1 MSNEI
6 SKFYQFLAKQGQNW
20 TEVADSKYGNDDG
33 SVIKAEFKNF
43 INAEWNG
50 EEMGLDLTTDLV
62 NKFWKKI
69 DTNQSTSV
77 IKGTD
82 DIRNYNGL
90 DDKEIENME
99 TRIVAYQQV
108 NEYSDEYIKSPGV
121 FTSSDAAW
129 KNDVETELMTHLE
142 EWINNG
148 CQGDLTAYLE
158 QYRPSVE
165 NKYTAQYC
173 AIEYQNELLKD
184 VLKDYPEYKI
194 GDDSTLQ
201 DMLQEYLNGFAS
213 METQPSPETI
223 KNEIRS
229 IIDAYF
235 ATAGIGNGSDYD
247 LSSLGYTQNAD
258 SPLNDIQ
265 KAKLTAKLK
274 SNLAEITSDPNY
286 EKYKDLYDEAIN
298 DFISGIVDSTKFS
311 EFETVL
317 SQGIEEFKATDEYKT
332 LMNRIEVTTVLGDLS
347 VGSYFYNAI
356 KRKLGQTLADKFS
369 QDAGVLPDAFNEIIN
384 QAIEKVLNG
393 EFLKQNAHIVYP
405 GTSTAQSVAEAA
417 STSFTSGGITINP
430 TYTLYNGNLNISELL
445 DWVTDQLAIRL
456 DEIYTNGYGEMELE
470 ELNNVYDKLFDTAD
484 ELQGDEKLSMYRN
497 TAINYIEA
505 LMDMGYAD
513 ALKDVI
519 GDDYKAKINQ
529 MLPSDI
535 NDLLDNIKQVVDDT
549 VLPGDSGDFSV
560 NWNPALNDMTLSTGG
575 STKIGFGSVDSNG
588 KSYDASKISY
598 SASGSGLNVSVDGSG
613 NISIS
618 AGDAVGVFKVSVS
631 VLYDGQPISQI
642 SFNVTVEEKPSYDE
656 IIDKIEG
663 DGWGDLKSEHLEVYG
678 LTGDFENGKQ
688 IHEYSFADLY
698 NNDAAIQLHRRYAK
712 HKDNNW
718 NNNKGT
724 VITRLNQLGDF
735 IATVLATAGL
745 NKSILD
751 TAVDNVVNN
760 LIEKG
765 PKYKEVVDDVG
776 NWVGDTTV
784 SGHTADLIT
793 GDDSSYRNTIVE
805 GENSYGTDTISYQ
818 ISFRDLVDLILAEY
832 ENLGGGYVL

>member
-6 SKFYQFLAKQGQNW
+6 SKFYQFLANQGQNW
-20 TEVADSKYGNDDG
+20 AEITDTQYGNSDG
-33 SVIKAEFKNF
+33 SVIKAEFSKF
-43 INAEWNG
+43 INAEWDG
-50 EEMGLDLTTDLV
+50 EEMGLTLTKDLV
-62 NKFWKKI
+62 NQFWKKI
-69 DTNQSTSV
+69 DSNQSTTI
-77 IKGTD
+77 IKGSNN
-82 DIRNYNGL
+82 IRNYNAL
-90 DDKEIENME
+90 DDKELENLDK
-99 TRIVAYQQV
+99 RIVAYQQF
-108 NEYSDEYIKSPGV
+108 NEYADEYIQSSGV
-121 FTSSDAAW
+121 LTTTESDW
-129 KNDVETELMTHLE
+129 RNDVEAELMVHLE
-142 EWINNG
+142 EWITSG
-148 CQGDLTAYLE
+148 SQGDLTAYLE

-317 SQGIEEFKATDEYKT
+317 GQGIEEFKATDEYKT

-535 NDLLDNIKQVVDDT
+535 NDLLDNIKQVVDEIED
-549 VLPGDSGDFSV
+549 
-560 NWNPALNDMTLSTGG
+560 LSKCYISSWFRNYDEGVDVTTGG
-575 STKIGFGSVDSNG
+575 STNLQLKANVFIGVNSIDSSRVSYKAAFSGAGTGTINESTGEVTITGGSTAGTMTIKVTVFVDGIEIKQDPLVITVRVNTLKTTITKEELGNPDPAWVNITDKMTNCGRNYSKTLENTVVPAAIAG
-588 KSYDASKISY
+588 ITNVINELKESLRGQGYNETQLESTCDALISY
-598 SASGSGLNVSVDGSG
+598 YTALLNAISDHTKAADLNTGGTNYGVNFTYNLGGQEVSETTTYYEETRVQSKKVDMSNCYKSASGIMLGEWTTGPRG
-613 NISIS
+613 YRISIDMS
-618 AGDAVGVFKVSVS
+618 KVYEKFVEF
-631 VLYDGQPISQI
+631 
-642 SFNVTVEEKPSYDE
+642 FNK
-656 IIDKIEG
+656 
-663 DGWGDLKSEHLEVYG
+663 
-678 LTGDFENGKQ
+678 
-688 IHEYSFADLY
+688 
-698 NNDAAIQLHRRYAK
+698 
-712 HKDNNW
+712 
-718 NNNKGT
+718 
-724 VITRLNQLGDF
+724 
-735 IATVLATAGL
+735 LA
-745 NKSILD
+745 
-751 TAVDNVVNN
+751 
-760 LIEKG
+760 
-765 PKYKEVVDDVG
+765 
-776 NWVGDTTV
+776 
-784 SGHTADLIT
+784 
-793 GDDSSYRNTIVE
+793 
-805 GENSYGTDTISYQ
+805 
-818 ISFRDLVDLILAEY
+818 
-832 ENLGGGYVL
+832 